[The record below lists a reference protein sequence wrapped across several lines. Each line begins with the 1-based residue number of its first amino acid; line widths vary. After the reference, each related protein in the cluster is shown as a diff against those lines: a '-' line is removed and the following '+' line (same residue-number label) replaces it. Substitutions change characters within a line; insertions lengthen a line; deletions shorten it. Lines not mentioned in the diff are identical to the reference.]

1 MIFHLYNMWHSSL
14 QHWGFASLLIKPEVV
29 STHVNAQVSYA
40 APASRIA
47 EGLGFRT
54 APLYNVQTWGMD
66 QYLLIPFLG
75 KWTSIYQ
82 LFWCSPGVQ
91 GFDTLPWMNQTCTNM
106 YILLYRQSESVGI
119 CRNQSDA
126 GLRWL
131 WRRSACGCSHRAST
145 TSDTPRPVSPCRVV
159 HPLDLCGSLWI
170 SCGFFCGRLGHTLG
184 LFHSTA
190 ESCHHSYVLGQV
202 STSTWK
208 KHGKKHT
215 DQRRFRIGRMGRDAN
230 WTFTPGRSEW
240 KSIGC
245 SLPVDWLVVWNIF
258 YFPFHVWDNPSHWL
272 IFFKMVIAPPT
283 RLDLH

>member
-1 MIFHLYNMWHSSL
+1 MWHSSL

-119 CRNQSDA
+119 SRMPGSGGCGGGVLVAALTEHLQHQIHRGRCRRVA
-126 GLRWL
+126 LCTL
-131 WRRSACGCSHRAST
+131 WISV
-145 TSDTPRPVSPCRVV
+145 DLLWFFLWTPRPHAWTISFNCRK
-159 HPLDLCGSLWI
+159 LSSQL
-170 SCGFFCGRLGHTLG
+170 RLGP
-184 LFHSTA
+184 SIDIDM
-190 ESCHHSYVLGQV
+190 
-202 STSTWK
+202 K
-208 KHGKKHT
+208 K
-215 DQRRFRIGRMGRDAN
+215 
-230 WTFTPGRSEW
+230 
-240 KSIGC
+240 
-245 SLPVDWLVVWNIF
+245 
-258 YFPFHVWDNPSHWL
+258 
-272 IFFKMVIAPPT
+272 T
-283 RLDLH
+283 R